1 MNVTADTIERLLRQ
15 IACGQ
20 LDADSAARTVL
31 GIDSGES
38 ASQATI
44 SEPASQATIGGLIR
58 EFGPPPEEIER
69 DWQRQ
74 FEAFSAVWRES
85 RREPVPPFEPDDW
98 FVTADNRIS
107 PRWLGAEPDAPPD
120 PVPTLR
126 PEVKPLP
133 SLAVPERPRTSATT
147 PRMKKASPQSGGRR
161 RPLVLAT
168 AIVLIG
174 CSYLAVQQL
183 LPAPSSQPSS
193 PSSLPAPQAK
203 RSPKSSPSTVAALPA
218 AAPERPGRDFPAS
231 IPAASPGSTASP
243 AAGGEQ
249 ELQLL
254 EAAAPSQPDVSR
266 PRELPVLDPIDDLG
280 SLLDPSPTQ
289 PAALPAQPEPA
300 RETVDEANLPPDQHR
315 VALPTSGQE
324 AITLPPY
331 SGAGEPAE
339 SLLLTALPVTQ
350 LAWEFPAG
358 PGAMPPIE
366 LRTDSDQSWALVDRE
381 NQRDLAAL
389 RSTPEGLW
397 FTWAE
402 DASRHSTADLIPASR
417 LRLTASDQSR
427 FDLLLRPSLRC
438 EPMSLDLA
446 QPDTRFSWQLDGP
459 PVFASPLW
467 TLEFDESEAAELEW
481 LETPDPSQVR
491 RGQARVRWKL
501 PEDDFPLISCHL
513 DSRVTSRWTI
523 RLRYA
528 VQLSETSP
536 WQPFST
542 RQLTQALERM
552 TVLLNQSLLQQS
564 ELARQYSLA
573 TSTVRR
579 QLKPA
584 KETLDQQ
591 VLGLQDTMTRLRK
604 LNDLA
609 NALTGIRFKIGLT
622 TAWPDRRQVVFEMV
636 DPLRMADP
644 DVPAP

>member
-1 MNVTADTIERLLRQ
+1 MNVTSDTIEQLLRQ

-20 LDADSAARTVL
+20 LDADAAARTVL
-31 GIDSGES
+31 GIDSG
-38 ASQATI
+38 
-44 SEPASQATIGGLIR
+44 EPASQATIGGLIR
-58 EFGPPPEEIER
+58 DFGPPPEEIER

-74 FEAFSAVWRES
+74 FEAFSADWRQS

-107 PRWLGAEPDAPPD
+107 PRWLAAEPGAPPD

-126 PEVKPLP
+126 PEEKPLP
-133 SLAVPERPRTSATT
+133 SLAVPELARASESS
-147 PRMKKASPQSGGRR
+147 PRMKKASPQFGGRR

-168 AIVLIG
+168 AIALIG
-174 CSYLAVQQL
+174 CSYLTVQHL
-183 LPAPSSQPSS
+183 MPTPSSQPSS
-193 PSSLPAPQAK
+193 SNSSPNPQAK
-203 RSPKSSPSTVAALPA
+203 RSPKSSPSTVSAHPA
-218 AAPERPGRDFPAS
+218 TASERPGGDFPAS
-231 IPAASPGSTASP
+231 VAAASPGFA

-254 EAAAPSQPDVSR
+254 EAATPPQADVSQSR
-266 PRELPVLDPIDDLG
+266 QLPVLDPIDDLAR
-280 SLLDPSPTQ
+280 LLDPSPAQ
-289 PAALPAQPEPA
+289 PATLPAQPEPA
-300 RETVDEANLPPDQHR
+300 RETVDESTLPPDQHR
-315 VALPTSGQE
+315 VAVPASGQE
-324 AITLPPY
+324 AITLPPF
-331 SGAGEPAE
+331 SAAGEPAE
-339 SLLLTALPVTQ
+339 SLLLTGLPVGQ
-350 LAWEFPAG
+350 LAWEFPAA

-366 LRTDSDQSWALVDRE
+366 LRSDSDQSWALVGRE
-381 NQRDLAAL
+381 DQRELAAL

-402 DASRHSTADLIPASR
+402 DASRHSNADQVAAGR

-438 EPMSLDLA
+438 EPMSLDLS

-467 TLEFDESEAAELEW
+467 SLEFDESEAAELEW

-501 PEDDFPLISCHL
+501 PEDDFPLIGCHL
-513 DSRVTSRWTI
+513 ESRVTSRWTL

-542 RQLTQALERM
+542 RQLTQALEKM
-552 TVLLNQSLLQQS
+552 TALLNQSLLQQS

-573 TSTVRR
+573 TPTVRR

-609 NALTGIRFKIGLT
+609 NALAGIRFKIGLT

-636 DPLRMADP
+636 DPPRMADH
-644 DVPAP
+644 DDPAP